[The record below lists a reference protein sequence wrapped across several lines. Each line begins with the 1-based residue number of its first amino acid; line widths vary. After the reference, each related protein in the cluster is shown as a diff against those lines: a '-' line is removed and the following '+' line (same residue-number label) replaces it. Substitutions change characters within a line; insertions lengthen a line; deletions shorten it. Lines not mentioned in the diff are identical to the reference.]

1 VTKRLE
7 FRGLTDQDIPPKPGY
22 FRVIAVVAPRM
33 PQVFLDKLFVLYY
46 PEVLFN
52 EADIWE
58 VEASGKLYFDIK
70 LSEFP
75 EEHRCICV
83 SRSDICLHMGQGPAD
98 YLLARE
104 LGSEL
109 ERQCCGAK
117 GQPSAPLNRSYL
129 NRHRQQDLWDG
140 NGGPQSQ
147 WSKTGK
153 ESTGKRTKFKS
164 WHNPKIADSRFLHW
178 KV

>member
-22 FRVIAVVAPRM
+22 FCVIAVVAPRM

-58 VEASGKLYFDIK
+58 VEASGKRYFDIK

-109 ERQCCGAK
+109 ERQ
-117 GQPSAPLNRSYL
+117 
-129 NRHRQQDLWDG
+129 QDLWDG
-140 NGGPQSQ
+140 NGGPQCQ

-164 WHNPKIADSRFLHW
+164 
-178 KV
+178 